1 MPIPSYAYFDGIEG
15 ECEVQGREGSVE
27 IIQMDHLVAI
37 PVDIRDAS
45 ATSARQHGG
54 MKLVANIDKA
64 TPQLMQCVCT
74 SKEIPTVKLEFY
86 RLDKDGNQVLY
97 YTITMNNVRVIGART
112 WFPNTND
119 PANGPFKD
127 MMDYELRYDKIEWNY
142 EKGNLSFADE
152 WKVTSR

>member
-15 ECEVQGREGSVE
+15 SSEVQGREGSVE
-27 IIQMDHLVAI
+27 IIEMDHLVDI
-37 PVDIRDAS
+37 PVDPRDAS
-45 ATSARQHGG
+45 ATGARQHHG

-64 TPQLMQCVCT
+64 TSQLMQCVCT
-74 SKEIPTVKLEFY
+74 SKEVPTVKIEFY

-97 YTITMNNVRVIGART
+97 YTITMNNVRVISART
-112 WFPNTND
+112 WFPNTNE
-119 PANGPFKD
+119 PKNGPFKD

-142 EKGNLSFADE
+142 ADGNLSFADE